1 MGRYYD
7 AFETPLGILH
17 CLVEDEKISL
27 LHPNPPAHDPSL
39 LSNHFHP
46 LLKECK
52 AQIDAY
58 FLKHLE
64 HFSLPINLK
73 GTPFTQNALLA
84 LTKIPFGETLSYG
97 ELARLIQYPNA
108 FRAIGTALARNP
120 LLLLLPCHRIIC
132 SNGDIGQYAWGRDKK
147 EWLLRFE
154 RVLRFEGTLR
164 FLDFIP

>member
-17 CLVEDEKISL
+17 CLIENERISL
-27 LHPNPPAHDPSL
+27 LHSNPPVHLSL
-39 LSNHFHP
+39 LSHSPHP

-58 FLKHLE
+58 FLKRLRS
-64 HFSLPINLK
+64 FSLPLSFKGSAFAQNTLQSLK
-73 GTPFTQNALLA
+73 E
-84 LTKIPFGETLSYG
+84 IPFGETLSYA
-97 ELARLIQYPNA
+97 ELASFIQHPKA
-108 FRAIGTALARNP
+108 HRAIGTALSHNP

-132 SNGDIGQYAWGRDKK
+132 SNGKIGEYAWGRERK

-154 RVLRFEGTLR
+154 GAF
-164 FLDFIP
+164 